1 MPDTSTTAPVRV
13 VTEPLPQPLYGPKR
27 VLRDFGGTSIA
38 NGIIGIVFS
47 ATGPVAVIL
56 AAGLAGGL
64 SQAQLASWLFGA
76 FFVNGILTITA
87 SWLYRQP
94 LAFFWTI
101 PGTVVVGASLEH
113 LPWEQVLGAFF
124 ATGAL
129 ILLLGLTGWV
139 TPIMAALPLPIVMAM
154 VAGVFLHF
162 GTDLVEAP
170 AHDAVIAL
178 PMIATFVALSVFTK
192 LGRFVPPVLG
202 ALIVGVVVILAAGRF
217 NSAGDAHEWLA
228 HPMLTTPTWS
238 WQAMIELVV
247 PLAITVVVVQ
257 NGQGIAVLRTAGH
270 QPPIGAAT
278 VACGVFSL
286 VNAAVGC
293 VSTCLTGPTNAL
305 LTASGER
312 TRQYTAGIFC
322 GLLAVVFG
330 LFAPDFRRDDV
341 GNSDGIHRHSG
352 WSGHA
357 QGLTGSLRDRIRRE
371 IHLRRFDRV
380 PRDDLR
386 HRTSQYRSRFL
397 GTRLRGHRLAHARA
411 SRLHLTCEYSHT
423 RL

>member
-1 MPDTSTTAPVRV
+1 MPDTTTTAPVRV

-178 PMIATFVALSVFTK
+178 PMIATFVALSVFAK

-257 NGQGIAVLRTAGH
+257 NGQGIAVLRAAGH

-293 VSTCLTGPTNAL
+293 V
-305 LTASGER
+305 
-312 TRQYTAGIFC
+312 
-322 GLLAVVFG
+322 
-330 LFAPDFRRDDV
+330 
-341 GNSDGIHRHSG
+341 
-352 WSGHA
+352 
-357 QGLTGSLRDRIRRE
+357 
-371 IHLRRFDRV
+371 
-380 PRDDLR
+380 
-386 HRTSQYRSRFL
+386 
-397 GTRLRGHRLAHARA
+397 
-411 SRLHLTCEYSHT
+411 
-423 RL
+423 